1 MKDLRSK
8 DFGSTGRLIVVVLV
22 SALVSLSVFAEWGL
36 AASTILTK
44 GSTTVLPIAQRT
56 AEVYMEKH
64 PDANIS
70 VQGGGSG
77 VGIAAFIDGTC
88 DIANA
93 SRPMK
98 QEELD
103 LAITKGRDPRAHT
116 IGMDGM
122 AVIVHPSNSI
132 SGITKEQIKAI
143 YTGKISEW
151 SAVGGSAGR
160 IVVLSRDSASGTF
173 EAFGELALDKAKVRA
188 DALMQASNQAI
199 ATTVEKTPGAIGYV
213 GLGFISSKVKAM
225 SVSGVMASRE
235 TVLSGKYSLSRP
247 LFMYTDGEPK
257 GEVKSYLDFIV
268 SPEGQALVEEIGYVG
283 LK

>member
-1 MKDLRSK
+1 MKDERTGFVIRSRR
-8 DFGSTGRLIVVVLV
+8 TVVLLAV
-22 SALVSLSVFAEWGL
+22 ALVGLGAFSDGFAET
-36 AASTILTK
+36 TILTK

-64 PDANIS
+64 PVNIS

-103 LAITKGRDPRAHT
+103 LAVTKGRDPRAHT
-116 IGMDGM
+116 VAMDGM
-122 AVIVHPSNSI
+122 AVIVHPSNSL
-132 SGITKEQIKAI
+132 SGITKEQIKGI
-143 YTGKISEW
+143 YTGKISDW
-151 SAVGGSAGR
+151 SEVGGSAGQ

-173 EAFGELALDKAKVRA
+173 EAFGELALDKAKVRP

-199 ATTVEKTPGAIGYV
+199 ATTVEKTPGGIGYV
-213 GLGFISSKVKAM
+213 GLGFISPKVKAIP
-225 SVSGVMASRE
+225 VAGVMATRE

-257 GEVKSYLDFIV
+257 GEVKAYLDFIL